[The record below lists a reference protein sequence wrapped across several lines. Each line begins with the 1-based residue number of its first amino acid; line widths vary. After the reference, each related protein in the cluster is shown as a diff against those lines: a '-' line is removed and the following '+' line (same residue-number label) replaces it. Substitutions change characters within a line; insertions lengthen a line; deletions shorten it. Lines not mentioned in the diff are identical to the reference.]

1 MRSTWFL
8 GCCAE
13 IRIAMFENMLKEI
26 NELQG
31 NPGGKTLRQKY
42 KHTVRAK

>member
-26 NELQG
+26 KELQG
-31 NPGGKTLRQKY
+31 NPGGKNSQ
-42 KHTVRAK
+42 AKIQAYSKS